1 MKAIFRA
8 IGGFFAR
15 IWRWIKETAWVQPLL
30 IVSLI
35 FGVIL
40 LIQPISQGITNLAD
54 KISKRERLYE
64 NNKVTLY
71 DNKAHDLI
79 YDENTK
85 FAKDEKYFLVFVQ
98 EDCSA
103 CYSAYEGFETLFKKS
118 NLFKSEPVLKT
129 IYVDEEG
136 EDVNPMEKGLMYD
149 LFYRPTDEVY
159 DFHDAICN
167 VANTSEYWETRAD
180 DEEER
185 FLDAI
190 DEWEDLN
197 TPLILLMDKETYE
210 NDPSTF
216 GIKEV
221 MFGVKGWDGANDAI
235 DKAETLDRMWLS
247 SWGSE
252 YKLGK

>member
-1 MKAIFRA
+1 MKKIFSV

-35 FGVIL
+35 FGIIL
-40 LIQPISQGITNLAD
+40 LIQPISQGITTLAD

-71 DNKAHDLI
+71 DGKAYDLI
-79 YDENTK
+79 YDEDAK
-85 FAKDEKYFLVFVQ
+85 FEKDDKYFLMFVQ
-98 EDCSA
+98 KECSA

-136 EDVNPMEKGLMYD
+136 DDVNPMEKGLMYD

-159 DFHDAICN
+159 DFHDAIYN
-167 VANTSEYWETRAD
+167 VAKMSEYWETRAD
-180 DEEER
+180 DEEMG

-190 DEWEDLN
+190 HDWEDLN

-210 NDPSTF
+210 ADKSTF

-221 MFGVKGWDGANDAI
+221 MFGVKGWAGTNDGT
-235 DKAETLDRMWLS
+235 DKAITLDRMWLS
-247 SWGSE
+247 SWGSGSS
-252 YKLGK
+252 Y